1 MIEPMDDT
9 TQVFIEY
16 LEATGQ
22 MSDFQEWIWRHK
34 QLDLSDL
41 GIDVWED
48 DDE

>member
-1 MIEPMDDT
+1 MSEPMDDT

-22 MSDFQEWIWRHK
+22 MADFQEWIRRNK
-34 QLDLSDL
+34 GLDLADL

-48 DDE
+48 NDE